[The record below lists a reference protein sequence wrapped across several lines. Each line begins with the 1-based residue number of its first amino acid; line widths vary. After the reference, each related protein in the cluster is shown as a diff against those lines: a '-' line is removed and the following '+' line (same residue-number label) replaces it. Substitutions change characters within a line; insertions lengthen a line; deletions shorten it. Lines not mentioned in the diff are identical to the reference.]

1 MLKLSRSELRYIIL
15 RGRLFDISYSTWL
28 WYFNNLRF
36 EFVSDPL
43 DPFSH
48 NLNQPF
54 DTDKYCNYH
63 IESNIDCN
71 CSNHYPPSLIAQFR
85 TRIKEARE
93 HQTWIGY
100 SQDAKLIENFLKL
113 SELIIKRLIMQEVPE
128 EDERLEEH

>member
-15 RGRLFDISYSTWL
+15 WGRLFDICYFTWL

-54 DTDKYCNYH
+54 DTYKYCNYH
-63 IESNIDCN
+63 IDSNID
-71 CSNHYPPSLIAQFR
+71 SNRANHNPPSLIPEFR
-85 TRIKEARE
+85 TRIKEACE
-93 HQTWIGY
+93 HQTWIGD
-100 SQDAKLIENFLKL
+100 SQDAKLIENLLEL
-113 SELIIKRLIMQEVPE
+113 SEWIIKGLVMQEVPE
-128 EDERLEEH
+128 EDKRLEEH